1 MLAGILEELEI
12 ATAPLHS
19 GLAQRNRMA
28 SLDRFKSG
36 RVSILLATDVAS
48 RGLDIPEVDL
58 VVNFDLPTLASDYVH
73 RVGRTARAGRGGWS
87 LSFVS
92 QYDIDLIKSIEELT
106 GQMMEKY
113 DLDEKLVL
121 KSLTEVY
128 TAKRAAA
135 MKASDK
141 KRRAES

>member
-1 MLAGILEELEI
+1 MLAGILEELDI

-19 GLAQRNRMA
+19 GLVQRNRMA

-36 RVSILLATDVAS
+36 RISILLATDVAS

-58 VVNFDLPTLASDYVH
+58 VVNFDLLTLASDYVH

-92 QYDIDLIKSIEELT
+92 QYDIDLVKSIEELT
-106 GQMMEKY
+106 GQTMEKY

-128 TAKRAAA
+128 TAKRTAA
-135 MKASDK
+135 MKASNR

>member
-1 MLAGILEELEI
+1 M
-12 ATAPLHS
+12 
-19 GLAQRNRMA
+19 
-28 SLDRFKSG
+28 
-36 RVSILLATDVAS
+36 
-48 RGLDIPEVDL
+48 
-58 VVNFDLPTLASDYVH
+58 VNFDLPTLASDYVH

-92 QYDIDLIKSIEELT
+92 QYDIDLVKSIEELT
-106 GQMMEKY
+106 GQTMEKY

-128 TAKRAAA
+128 TAKRTAA
-135 MKASDK
+135 MKASNR